1 MDPIISSPD
10 VSPDRQPLIQQ
21 FESRLTHRL
30 RRPVSRT
37 IMALPLLA
45 VLLSMADPDGA
56 NAADRM
62 DVASPVRI
70 VHRVYV
76 I

>member
-1 MDPIISSPD
+1 
-10 VSPDRQPLIQQ
+10 
-21 FESRLTHRL
+21 
-30 RRPVSRT
+30 
-37 IMALPLLA
+37 MALPLLA
-45 VLLSMADPDGA
+45 VLLSMADPDVA